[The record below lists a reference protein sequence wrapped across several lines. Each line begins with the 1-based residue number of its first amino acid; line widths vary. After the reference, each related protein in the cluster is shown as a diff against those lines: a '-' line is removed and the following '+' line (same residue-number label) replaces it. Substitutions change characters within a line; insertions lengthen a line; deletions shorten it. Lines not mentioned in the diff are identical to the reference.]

1 MGSISASGIGCAA
14 LILAL
19 AALHTPLRAV
29 DAVPP
34 TSVELDVSGVRNA
47 KGRVL
52 VCLTANP
59 KAYPD
64 CGKDPASR
72 KLALPAAAS
81 LVARFENIPPGLYA
95 AALIHDENGNNRMDV
110 ALFLPRE
117 GFGMSRNPPI
127 GMGPPSF
134 KSAQF
139 AVSGTPVRLPVK
151 MRYLF

>member
-1 MGSISASGIGCAA
+1 M
-14 LILAL
+14 
-19 AALHTPLRAV
+19 
-29 DAVPP
+29 
-34 TSVELDVSGVRNA
+34 
-47 KGRVL
+47 
-52 VCLTANP
+52 CLTANP

-72 KLALPAAAS
+72 KLALPATAS
-81 LVARFENIPPGLYA
+81 LVARFENMPSGVYA

>member
-1 MGSISASGIGCAA
+1 MANSTPPLQAA
-14 LILAL
+14 ETGA
-19 AALHTPLRAV
+19 
-29 DAVPP
+29 P
-34 TSVELDVSGVRNA
+34 TSVELDISGVRNA

-52 VCLTANP
+52 VCLTAKP
-59 KAYPD
+59 KAFPD

-72 KLALPAAAS
+72 KLALPAATT
-81 LVARFENIPPGLYA
+81 LVARFENIAPGVYA
-95 AALIHDENGNNRMDV
+95 VALIHDENGNNRMDV

-139 AVSGTPVRLPVK
+139 AVSGSPVRLPVK
-151 MRYLF
+151 MRYLL

>member
-1 MGSISASGIGCAA
+1 MASLTPTLKAA
-14 LILAL
+14 ETA
-19 AALHTPLRAV
+19 T
-29 DAVPP
+29 P
-34 TSVELDVSGVRNA
+34 TSVELDISGVRNA

-52 VCLTANP
+52 VCLTAKP
-59 KAYPD
+59 KAFPD

-72 KLALPAAAS
+72 KLALPAAAT
-81 LVARFENIPPGLYA
+81 LVARFDNIAPGVYA
-95 AALIHDENGNNRMDV
+95 VALIHDENGNNRMDV

-139 AVSGTPVRLPVK
+139 SVSGSPVRLPVK
-151 MRYLF
+151 MRYLL